1 MMKNTVHKMLSLIL
15 TLCLIFGLC
24 AGASAQTADFEVLM
38 PLFDLIC
45 AASEYSANAP
55 EKVPGAD
62 GQLTAS
68 FVDAWISVGQQY
80 GAGVGVTAEM
90 LNDTSA
96 QEKLLQSIFAAQLPE
111 LTVVTASEETLP
123 FVGFHP
129 VTVNTGAGDGSVQI
143 IGEMYQAPKAL
154 RSMEDAEY
162 IGVEWIDRAVF
173 TLQSDASAF
182 GGFRVTGFSVGTDLS
197 YEEAMQAYF
206 EEIAVEYESKLGFML
221 LYPAA
226 FDDALLEENEDGV
239 SAMLPDGSAGF
250 SAKRLPNT
258 SGAGLA
264 DYVTIIANGIPGS
277 VSKVNEDMQYGT
289 ISYTTAE
296 GRTVFNVYCITD
308 QYVFQAELSYLTELA
323 GEYGMYHAYLE
334 NSFVVNELSQG

>member
-1 MMKNTVHKMLSLIL
+1 MMKNTVRKMLSLLL
-15 TLCLIFGLC
+15 TLCVMLGMT

-45 AASEYSANAP
+45 AASEHSANAP

-68 FVDAWISVGQQY
+68 FVDSFISAGQEY
-80 GAGVGVTAEM
+80 GAEVGVTAEM
-90 LNDTSA
+90 LSDPAA
-96 QEKLLQSIFAAQLPE
+96 QEQLLKSIFAAQLPQ
-111 LTVVTASEETLP
+111 LAAVAAPEESLP

-129 VTVNTGAGDGSVQI
+129 VTVKTGAGDGSVQI

-154 RSMEDAEY
+154 RSMEEAEY

-173 TLQSDASAF
+173 TLCSDASAF

-226 FDDALLEENEDGV
+226 FDDDLLEEDENGV
-239 SAMLPDGSAGF
+239 SAVLPDGSASF
-250 SAKRLPNT
+250 SAKRLLNT
-258 SGAGLA
+258 NGAGLGE
-264 DYVTIIANGIPGS
+264 YVSIIANGIPGS

-289 ISYTTAE
+289 VSYTTAE
-296 GRTVFNVYCITD
+296 GRTVFTVYCITD
-308 QYVFQAELSYLTELA
+308 QYVFQAELTYLTELA
-323 GEYGMYHAYLE
+323 GEFGMYHAYLE